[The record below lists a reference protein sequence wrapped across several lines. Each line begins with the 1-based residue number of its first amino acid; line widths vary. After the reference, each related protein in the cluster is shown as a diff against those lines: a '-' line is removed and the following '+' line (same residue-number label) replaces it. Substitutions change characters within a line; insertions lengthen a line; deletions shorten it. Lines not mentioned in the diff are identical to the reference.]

1 MMAKI
6 RDLFVSILLIC
17 SQAFSQNIGA
27 QLIKGL
33 PSNLS
38 PGSSNTIVFKLSNNN
53 DQDVI
58 LNAKLKAPLNWR
70 LFYNKS
76 IPIQGNSVAILPI
89 GVRIPLATPPG
100 FYQIFLELKN
110 SDLNYND
117 TISVDT
123 HVLKNIDIVVQ
134 LVDAPKISMSGKDI
148 LADFSIYNKSNSKRK
163 IHLESSTGT
172 INGTKSLT
180 LDMGETKVVNV
191 FCTTD
196 PELKRTLNQ
205 MIDLSVTSGPYQKI
219 EKTYVTVIPS
229 KNYKTDKYHRL
240 PTEIS
245 AMYLYRNFGDYK
257 YTGFQG
263 NLFSSGSLDP
273 ENKHHLEIRARGPN
287 QFDNSIL
294 GLYDEYYLNYNSDKI
309 HLFIGDDTYS
319 LTPLTEYGRYGTG
332 VLAEYND
339 QSYELGFFYMQPRF
353 FPDYKEELA
362 GYINYN
368 FDDENKVGLTFL
380 QKIPDGSDKPINI
393 YSAEYTINPLEYL
406 EIDVEYSF
414 GKLDKKTGTGY
425 SIELSNQTEKTYASA
440 QIVDAGKNFPGYYN
454 NTRYLNGNFQYVMN
468 KNLKIFTNFHEDES
482 NAQRD
487 TLYGVSP
494 YSKYLVGG
502 LAFSYRL
509 QDYLNLYI
517 GKRERKDRMPLQ
529 KFHYEENFSR
539 ISFVNNLYKFQTN
552 INGELANTTNF
563 ITGASGESYK
573 SSFTLRYKHSPK
585 FIFSSFLQYYDTYR
599 YSEDRSQ
606 EIIYGGETTLNF
618 NSHINLNI
626 SFQNTHN
633 IEDYYRD
640 RSLFDLRFTKTIREK
655 HKFEFLWSE
664 ALKQKQVDDRDTY
677 IGLKYTFHFGIP
689 LKKTKDLGSIRGRL
703 INSGVKSIANVI
715 LNLGGRIQVTDEDG
729 LFIFSDIPPGDH
741 YLYIN
746 NASLNFND
754 IATVKTPMIVT
765 IEPDKLTD
773 IQIELTKAG
782 NISGSVLLDFEDLR
796 SERLTSDISDI
807 DNKDVIV
814 ELQLD
819 NEFHRTIV
827 NLNDKFQFTGLR
839 PGNWTVRVYH
849 NSLGNNF
856 TIKNSEMIVNLKA
869 GESTTIN
876 INVIKKARRI
886 RFQPTEIIIN

>member
-1 MMAKI
+1 MAKI

-38 PGSSNTIVFKLSNNN
+38 PGSSSTIVFRLSNNN
-53 DQDVI
+53 TQDVT
-58 LNAKLKAPLNWR
+58 LNAEIKAPSNWR
-70 LFYNKS
+70 LFYNES

-89 GVRIPLATPPG
+89 GVRIPLATQPG
-100 FYQIFLELKN
+100 FYQIFLELD
-110 SDLNYND
+110 SSYLNYND
-117 TISVDT
+117 TISVET
-123 HVLKNIDIVVQ
+123 YVLKNIDIVVQ

-163 IHLESSTGT
+163 IHLESSTST
-172 INGTKSLT
+172 VNGTKNLT
-180 LDMGETKVVNV
+180 LEIGETKVVNV

-196 PELKRTLNQ
+196 PELKRTVNQ
-205 MIDLSVTSGPYQKI
+205 LIDLSVSSGPYQKI
-219 EKTYVTVIPS
+219 GKTYVTVIPS

-240 PTEIS
+240 PTEMS

-273 ENKHHLEIRARGPN
+273 ENKHYLEIRARGPD

-294 GLYDEYYLNYNSDKI
+294 GLYEEYYLNYKSNNI

-319 LTPLTEYGRYGTG
+319 LTPLTEYGRFGTG
-332 VLAEYND
+332 ILAEYNE
-339 QSYELGFFYMQPRF
+339 QNYELGFFYMQPRF

-362 GYINYN
+362 GYLNYN
-368 FDDENKVGLTFL
+368 FDDKNTIGLSYL
-380 QKIPDGSDKPINI
+380 QKNPDGLDKPISI
-393 YSAEYTINPLEYL
+393 YSAVYTINPLEHL
-406 EIDVEYSF
+406 ELDVEYSI
-414 GKLDKKTGTGY
+414 GKLEEEIGTGY
-425 SIELSNQTEKTYASA
+425 SIELSNQTKKTHATV
-440 QIVDAGKNFPGYYN
+440 QIVDAGKDFPGYYN
-454 NTRYLNGNFQYVMN
+454 NTRYLNGNFQYIMN
-468 KNLKIFTNFHEDES
+468 KNLKIFSNFHEDES

-494 YSKYLVGG
+494 FSKYLVGG
-502 LAFSYRL
+502 LSFSYRP
-509 QDYLNLYI
+509 QDYFNLHV
-517 GKRERKDRMPLQ
+517 GKRERRDRMPLQ
-529 KFHYEENFSR
+529 KFHYKENFSR
-539 ISFVNNLYKFQTN
+539 ISFVNNFNNFQTN
-552 INGELANTTNF
+552 INGELASTTNY
-563 ITGASGESYK
+563 ITDSGGQSYK
-573 SSFTLRYKHSPK
+573 GSLTLRYKLSQK
-585 FIFSSFLQYYDTYR
+585 LIISSFLQYYDTYR
-599 YSEDRSQ
+599 YSEDRAQ
-606 EIIYGGETTLNF
+606 EVIYGGETSFNF
-618 NSHINLNI
+618 TSRTNLNI

-633 IEDYYRD
+633 VEDYYRD
-640 RSLFDLRFTKTIREK
+640 RSLFDLRFTKVLQEK

-664 ALKQKQVDDRDTY
+664 SLKQKQIDDRDTY

-689 LKKTKDLGSIRGRL
+689 LKKTKDLGSLQGRL
-703 INSGVKSIANVI
+703 INKGVKNIANII

-729 LFIFSDIPPGDH
+729 LFIFSDVPPGDH
-741 YLYIN
+741 YLYID

-773 IQIELTKAG
+773 IQIGLTKSG
-782 NISGSVLLDFEDLR
+782 NISGSVLLDFEDER
-796 SERLTSDISDI
+796 SERLTSDEGEIN
-807 DNKDVIV
+807 NKDVIV

-819 NEFHRTIV
+819 DEFYRTIV
-827 NLNDKFQFTGLR
+827 NLNDTFQFTGLR
-839 PGNWTVRVYH
+839 PGDWAVRVYH
-849 NSLGNNF
+849 NSLGSNF

-876 INVIKKARRI
+876 VNVIKKARRI
-886 RFQPTEIIIN
+886 RFQTREIIVN